1 LNAKHEKPPSRVNVI
16 FCDKC
21 SLIDISE
28 HAADA
33 RARVK
38 NLPSAAR
45 QTRIR
50 ERFAEQPGVSISQ
63 LAREFDVSEMTIRRD
78 LAALEGKSH
87 IQRTHGGA
95 VLTERMMLE
104 FDYRDRRE
112 HNRAAKRA
120 IASAA
125 RKLVKPGQR
134 LILDT
139 GTTTLEL
146 AALLKDGKDLT
157 VITPS
162 LAVASEL
169 QHAPGVE
176 VILLG
181 GVIRRGSPDL
191 TGPVTEHCLELFAAD
206 IAFQG
211 ADAIGNDGAIYN
223 SDLRLA
229 RVDRLMRRVARRCC
243 VLADHTKIG
252 DTALARSGSL
262 ADADTFITNKGA
274 PVDALKRFKK
284 LGVEI
289 VAVTPAPIN

>member
-1 LNAKHEKPPSRVNVI
+1 VKH
-16 FCDKC
+16 
-21 SLIDISE
+21 
-28 HAADA
+28 
-33 RARVK
+33 
-38 NLPSAAR
+38 LPSAAR
-45 QTRIR
+45 QTKIR
-50 ERFAEQPGVSISQ
+50 EQFAEQPGISISH
-63 LAREFDVSEMTIRRD
+63 LARTFGVSGMTIRRD
-78 LAALEGKSH
+78 LAVLEGKTQ

-95 VLTERMMLE
+95 VLTERMILE
-104 FDYRDRRE
+104 FDYREQRE
-112 HNRAAKRA
+112 LNRPAKRA
-120 IASAA
+120 IAAKA
-125 RKLVKPGQR
+125 RELVQPGQR

-146 AALLKDGKDLT
+146 AALLKDGIDLT
-157 VITPS
+157 IVTPS

-211 ADAIGNDGAIYN
+211 ADAIGADGSIYN

-229 RVDRLMRRVARRCC
+229 SVDKLMRRVAERSC

-252 DTALARSGSL
+252 GTALARSGSL
-262 ADADTFITNKGA
+262 ADVDVFITDRGA
-274 PVDALKRFKK
+274 PAALLKRFAK
-284 LGVEI
+284 LGVEV
-289 VAVTPAPIN
+289 VAVAI

>member
-1 LNAKHEKPPSRVNVI
+1 M
-16 FCDKC
+16 
-21 SLIDISE
+21 
-28 HAADA
+28 
-33 RARVK
+33 K

-45 QTRIR
+45 KNKIR
-50 ERFAEQPGVSISQ
+50 ERFSSHPGVSISE

-78 LAALEGKSH
+78 LTSLEKETH

-95 VLTERMMLE
+95 VLTERMILE

-112 HNRAAKRA
+112 LNREHKRA
-120 IASAA
+120 IAEEA
-125 RKLVKPGQR
+125 RKLVAPGDR

-146 AALLKDGKDLT
+146 ATLLRDGVNLT

-181 GVIRRGSPDL
+181 GTIRRGSPDL
-191 TGPVTEHCLELFAAD
+191 TGPATEHCLELFSAD

-211 ADAIGNDGAIYN
+211 ADGIGADGKIYN

-229 RVDRLMRRVARRCC
+229 RVDKLMRKVAKRSCI
-243 VLADHTKIG
+243 LADHTKVG
-252 DTALARSGSL
+252 QTALACSGTL
-262 ADADTFITNKGA
+262 ADVDTFITTKGIPA
-274 PVDALKRFKK
+274 DTLRRFAK
-284 LGVEI
+284 LCPQIITVSSP
-289 VAVTPAPIN
+289 TS

>member
-1 LNAKHEKPPSRVNVI
+1 MLFFVRFAHVLTFSNTGENSPFS
-16 FCDKC
+16 
-21 SLIDISE
+21 
-28 HAADA
+28 
-33 RARVK
+33 VK

-45 QTRIR
+45 QAKIR
-50 ERFAEQPGVSISQ
+50 ERFADQAGVSVSE
-63 LAREFDVSEMTIRRD
+63 LAREFGVSEMTIRRD
-78 LAALEGKSH
+78 LEALEEKFH

-104 FDYRDRRE
+104 FDYRERRE
-112 HNRAAKRA
+112 ANRAAKRA
-120 IASAA
+120 IAAAA
-125 RKLVKPGQR
+125 RKLVKPGDR

-146 AALLKDGKDLT
+146 ASLLKDGEKLT

-169 QHAPGVE
+169 QHAAGVE

-191 TGPVTEHCLELFAAD
+191 TGPVTEHCLELFAVD

-211 ADAIGNDGAIYN
+211 ADAIGTDGSIYN

-229 RVDRLMRRVARRCC
+229 RVDQMMRKVAKRCC
-243 VLADHTKIG
+243 VLADHTKVG
-252 DTALARSGSL
+252 QTALARSGSL
-262 ADADTFITNKGA
+262 AEVDIFITDKSA
-274 PVDALKRFKK
+274 PADALKRFAK
-284 LGVEI
+284 LGTEI
-289 VAVTPAPIN
+289 VTVSP

>member
-1 LNAKHEKPPSRVNVI
+1 MK
-16 FCDKC
+16 D
-21 SLIDISE
+21 
-28 HAADA
+28 
-33 RARVK
+33 
-38 NLPSAAR
+38 LPAAAR
-45 QTRIR
+45 QSRIR
-50 ERFAEQPGVSISQ
+50 ERLAVQPGVSISQ
-63 LAREFDVSEMTIRRD
+63 LSRLLGVSEMTVRRD
-78 LAALEGKSH
+78 LAVLERQAH

-104 FDYRDRRE
+104 FGYRDRRQV
-112 HNRAAKRA
+112 NRAAKLA
-120 IASAA
+120 IATEA
-125 RKLVKPGQR
+125 RKLVEPGQR

-146 AALLKDGKDLT
+146 ATLLADGENLT

-191 TGPVTEHCLELFAAD
+191 TGPATEHCLELFAAD
-206 IAFQG
+206 IVFQG
-211 ADAIGNDGAIYN
+211 ADGIGPDGRIYN

-229 RVDRLMRRVARRCC
+229 RVDKLMRRAATRSV

-252 DTALARSGSL
+252 TTALASSGGM
-262 ADADTFITNKGA
+262 AEVDIFITDVSA
-274 PVDALKRFKK
+274 PAAALKRFAK
-284 LGVEI
+284 LGPKVI
-289 VAVTPAPIN
+289 TVKP

>member
-1 LNAKHEKPPSRVNVI
+1 MFVLFDYGHFLSYVFFP
-16 FCDKC
+16 
-21 SLIDISE
+21 
-28 HAADA
+28 DA
-33 RARVK
+33 MKR
-38 NLPSAAR
+38 LPSAAR
-45 QTRIR
+45 QAEIR
-50 ERFAEQPGVSISQ
+50 KRFDERPGVTVAD

-78 LAALEGKSH
+78 LNALEAKTH

-104 FDYRDRRE
+104 FDYRERRD

-120 IASAA
+120 IAVAA
-125 RKLVKPGQR
+125 RALIQPGQR

-139 GTTTLEL
+139 GTTTLEV
-146 AALLKDGKDLT
+146 ASLLTDGENLT

-169 QHAPGVE
+169 QHAAGVE

-206 IAFQG
+206 LAIQG
-211 ADAIGNDGAIYN
+211 ADGIGIDGTIYN

-229 RVDRLMRRVARRCC
+229 RVDMLMRRTAKRSC
-243 VLADHTKIG
+243 VIADHTKIG
-252 DTALARSGSL
+252 VTALARCGSL
-262 ADADTFITNKGA
+262 TDVDIFITDTVA
-274 PVDALKRFKK
+274 PAAALKRFAK
-284 LGVEI
+284 LGPKI
-289 VAVTPAPIN
+289 VTVTP

>member
-1 LNAKHEKPPSRVNVI
+1 MAVVR
-16 FCDKC
+16 
-21 SLIDISE
+21 
-28 HAADA
+28 
-33 RARVK
+33 

-45 QTRIR
+45 QARIR
-50 ERFAEQPGVSISQ
+50 ERFAEQSGVSISE

-78 LAALEGKSH
+78 LAALEDKAH

-120 IASAA
+120 IAAAA
-125 RKLVKPGQR
+125 RQRVQPGQR

-139 GTTTLEL
+139 GTSTLEL
-146 AALLKDGKDLT
+146 AALLKDGEDLT

-211 ADAIGNDGAIYN
+211 ADAIGADGAIYN

-229 RVDRLMRRVARRCC
+229 RVDQLMRRVANRCC

-252 DTALARSGSL
+252 RTALARSGSL
-262 ADADTFITNKGA
+262 ADVDTFITSKGA
-274 PVDALKRFKK
+274 PADALKRFAK
-284 LGVEI
+284 LGTEI
-289 VAVTPAPIN
+289 VTVSTSSSS

>member
-1 LNAKHEKPPSRVNVI
+1 MLNLVHFAGVLT
-16 FCDKC
+16 FCNTHR
-21 SLIDISE
+21 SLGP
-28 HAADA
+28 AM
-33 RARVK
+33 K

-45 QTRIR
+45 QARIR
-50 ERFAEQPGVSISQ
+50 ERFADQPGVAISQ

-78 LAALEGKSH
+78 LRALEAKTH

-104 FDYRDRRE
+104 FDYRARRE
-112 HNRAAKRA
+112 QNRAAKRA
-120 IASAA
+120 IAAEA
-125 RKLVKPGQR
+125 RKLIKPGDR
-134 LILDT
+134 VILDN

-146 AALLKDGKDLT
+146 AALLGNGEKLT

-169 QHAPGVE
+169 QHAAGVE

-206 IAFQG
+206 VAIQG
-211 ADAIGNDGAIYN
+211 ADGIGLDGVIYN

-229 RVDRLMRRVARRCC
+229 RVDKMMRRVAKRSC

-252 DTALARSGSL
+252 HTALARCGSL
-262 ADADTFITNKGA
+262 ADVDFFITDRAA
-274 PVDALKRFKK
+274 PATALRRFAR
-284 LGVEI
+284 LGPDVIAVSVE
-289 VAVTPAPIN
+289 PDGD